1 MHVNKI
7 IKKNDKN
14 LEIQEYTQILFDIKQ
29 QIGLSQTQAM
39 VKVNQELLKLY
50 WNIGKIIFEKQ
61 NANNWGIKA
70 VEQLAA
76 DIQKEFPGLGGF
88 SRSNLFR
95 MQAFYATYEKVAQA
109 VRLLEDMPIFNIP
122 WGQNIVLLQ
131 KLKSNEERLWYAQK
145 AVENGWSR
153 TILEMQIESNLYNRQ
168 GKAITNFKK
177 VLPAPDSDLAQQ
189 SFKDPYIW
197 DFLTLRE
204 RFLEKELEDGLVEQ
218 VERFLLELGQ
228 GFAFLGRQ
236 YHLMVGTKDIYLDML
251 FYHLDLRC
259 FIVVELKAKE
269 FDARDAGQVNMYLSA
284 ADDLLRRPGDNPTIG
299 LLLCKS
305 KDNIMVEYA
314 LRDINKPIGVAN
326 YTTQLVDSL
335 PKEFESKLPTIAEFE
350 AEFTKQE
357 IMQKIESKEAIK
369 KTPKNK

>member
-61 NANNWGIKA
+61 NASSWGVKA
-70 VEQLAA
+70 VEQLAT
-76 DIQKEFPGLGGF
+76 DIQKEYPGLGGF

>member
-1 MHVNKI
+1 MGVCMSKI
-7 IKKNDKN
+7 IKKNDQN
-14 LEIQEYTQILFDIKQ
+14 LDIQEYTQVLFDIKQ
-29 QIGLSQTQAM
+29 QIGLAQTQAM

-50 WNIGKIIFEKQ
+50 WNIGKIIVEKQ
-61 NANNWGIKA
+61 HANNWGTKA

-88 SRSNLFR
+88 SPRNIFR
-95 MQAFYATYEKVAQA
+95 MQAFYKAYE
-109 VRLLEDMPIFNIP
+109 LLTQPASVILDLPIFNIP
-122 WGQNIVLLQ
+122 WFHNVILLQ
-131 KLKSNEERLWYAQK
+131 KLKSNEERLWYAYK
-145 AVENGWSR
+145 SAENGWSR

-168 GKAITNFKK
+168 GKAITNFKR

-204 RFLEKELEDGLVEQ
+204 RFVEKDLENGLIEQ
-218 VERFLLELGQ
+218 VEKFLLELGQ

-269 FDARDAGQVNMYLSA
+269 FDARDAGQINMYLSA
-284 ADDLLRRPGDNPTIG
+284 TDDLLRRPGDNPTIG

-326 YTTQLVDSL
+326 YTTQLVDYL

-350 AEFTKQE
+350 AEFTKQ
-357 IMQKIESKEAIK
+357 KVLNK
-369 KTPKNK
+369 KNK